1 MDNKAEENIVVSICC
16 LAYNH
21 EAFISKCLDG
31 FLVQKTLFAF
41 EVLINDDASTDR
53 TSTII
58 KEYENKYPKIIKPIY
73 QSVNR
78 FSVEGGG
85 MNIRYNFSRA
95 KGKYIAMCE
104 GDDYWT
110 NPFKLQN
117 QVDFLEANSN
127 YVIHSGKA
135 KVLMQNELNEIIGN
149 PLSKNTYDITDF
161 LTKNNL
167 ITCTVLFRNTTV
179 LEAAFKNLMFGDWM
193 LYVQLLSKKSGNL
206 AYVSNDLYSVYRM
219 HEGGVTQS
227 LIAPY
232 KNDKV
237 HLRQIIAIKRFLKVN
252 YQKEDII
259 QINYYCLNLFKYYFI
274 NRDYKNCFKI
284 FLHNFWLTKPR
295 LQIRKYLSFIKH
307 N

>member
-1 MDNKAEENIVVSICC
+1 MDKPLVSICC
-16 LAYNH
+16 ITYNH
-21 EAFISKCLDG
+21 VNFIEEAIES
-31 FLVQKTLFAF
+31 FLMQKVSFPI
-41 EVLINDDASTDR
+41 EIIIHDDASTDG
-53 TSTII
+53 TKEII
-58 KEYENKYPKIIKPIY
+58 EQYADRYPKVVRALYQNENQYSKGVRGITIKFTFPHA
-73 QSVNR
+73 R
-78 FSVEGGG
+78 
-85 MNIRYNFSRA
+85 
-95 KGKYIAMCE
+95 GKYIALCE

-110 NPFKLQN
+110 DPFKLQK

-135 KVLMQNELNEIIGN
+135 KVLVQNELNKIIGN
-149 PLSKNTYDITDF
+149 PLSKNTYDIADF

-167 ITCTVLFRNTTV
+167 ITCTVLFRNTDV
-179 LEAAFKNLMFGDWM
+179 FEDAFKNIMFGDWM
-193 LYVQLLSKKSGNL
+193 LYVQLLSKKPGNF

-237 HLRQIIAIKRFLKVN
+237 HLCQIIAIRRFLKVN
-252 YQKEDII
+252 YQNEDII
-259 QINYYCLNLFKYYFI
+259 QINYYCLNLFKHYFI
-274 NRDYKNCFKI
+274 KRDYENCLKI
-284 FLHNFWLTKPR
+284 FLHNFRLTKPR

>member
-1 MDNKAEENIVVSICC
+1 MEKNPVVSICC
-16 LAYNH
+16 LTYNH
-21 EAFISKCLDG
+21 QNTLSQAIDS
-31 FLVQKTLFAF
+31 FLNQITNFQI
-41 EVLINDDASTDR
+41 EIIIHDDASIDG
-53 TSTII
+53 TIDI
-58 KEYENKYPKIIKPIY
+58 ILNYKKRFPDLINAIIQSENQYSKGKKPY
-73 QSVNR
+73 FAYLLPEAS
-78 FSVEGGG
+78 
-85 MNIRYNFSRA
+85 
-95 KGKYIAMCE
+95 GKYIANCE
-104 GDDYWT
+104 GDDYWID
-110 NPFKLQN
+110 PFKLQK

-135 KVLMQNELNEIIGN
+135 KVLVQNELNEIIGN
-149 PLSKNTYDITDF
+149 PLSKNTYDIADF

-179 LEAAFKNLMFGDWM
+179 IEAAFKNIMFGDWM
-193 LYVQLLSKKSGNL
+193 LYVQLLSKKPGNL

-227 LIAPY
+227 LIDPY

-252 YQKEDII
+252 YRNEDII
-259 QINYYCLNLFKYYFI
+259 QINYYCLNLFKHYFI
-274 NRDYKNCFKI
+274 IRDYKNCFKI
-284 FLHNFWLTKPR
+284 FLHNFWLTKPS